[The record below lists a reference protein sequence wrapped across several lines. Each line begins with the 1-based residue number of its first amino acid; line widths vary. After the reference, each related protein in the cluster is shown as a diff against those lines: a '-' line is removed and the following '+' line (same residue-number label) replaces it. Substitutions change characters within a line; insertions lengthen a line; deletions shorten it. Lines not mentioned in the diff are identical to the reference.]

1 MSNFPIKFL
10 SVEISNFRGVPGVL
24 KVPLDAPLTV
34 IYAANGTGKST
45 ICYALEWLLTNEIK
59 DVNDDK
65 LACQWGEG
73 ETYVSAKCLIDGVHH
88 EMWRQTDNFWLSKE
102 GGKRKKLTDEKLLTL
117 LTPAAISGKT
127 PQATKKAKRGW
138 LRNSRWLYSNSLS
151 LLIDNKHAE
160 ERQQIFADILGF
172 GHLAGTLRD
181 LKDYRGALPSTRG
194 LHDNIFRLTTEIEE
208 TQLRLEGSAPSRE
221 KGLSNLRILKES
233 FGLSSTQG
241 NFVSD
246 LREVD
251 LRLRIFDQRTESRL
265 KGLIELES
273 QWDYFHS
280 SQQQIEVLR
289 RSVATVSE
297 EVLALAEQQKNT
309 SEELSLANI
318 KYGDGERSVSWADS
332 KLSIL
337 QNSRAITKLPSV
349 ADYFEADTVTHSS
362 LSTSFVE
369 FGWSKEKKGSWR
381 DALDT
386 LESRLPEISGL
397 VREQSRMEA
406 NYVHPPGNLQ
416 AAIDADKLAQDDV
429 IRQAARFET
438 LADTSERLR
447 SLGAEL
453 LNSSDSHVC
462 PLCTHAWEDS
472 GQLKSKVLSQKILS
486 PTIREASLKLDAA
499 RTSAQ
504 ATAQALAQAQSAQ
517 ALHEQFV
524 RQLNTVKGKLSA
536 FDARTNYLTIM
547 GVKDFSRLNIQQV
560 EYLKE
565 RVLAA
570 IELDL
575 IFSELPDLEKL
586 FSRPPILNFVER
598 VEGAIIALEEYRSYY
613 KKQMDDYS
621 PERTRLDQA
630 VKSLLAAIDER
641 NSQNKFTASSIS
653 AMTTAVDR
661 FITLWKDV
669 VQGSIISPETR
680 LAAVVEINSD
690 REKVAEFKALYDECA
705 AIAKIDVDASSLER
719 LLAERKGY
727 QEKLNVGSKYIIEAD
742 SAIEQYELHV
752 KELTSA
758 SLGVLLSP
766 ATELF
771 SRMHANEVYKGL
783 GVTEN
788 QKYFQ
793 WTAFAEGHDEG
804 LDAESKFSQGQRQDL
819 ALSLYLARARNTGGS
834 FLLDEPIAHLD
845 DLNRVAM
852 LDIFRLV
859 ATSMPT
865 MSVVLTTASESL
877 ARHMAQKFSSITD
890 QHLLNM
896 VRLEGNPRT
905 GVTMSVDRNISGTK
919 VPPALSVPRQTPT
932 EGFGPAEN

>member
-10 SVEISNFRGVPGVL
+10 SVEICNFRGVPGIL
-24 KVPLDAPLTV
+24 NVPLDAPLTV

-45 ICYALEWLLTNEIK
+45 ICYALEWLLTGEIK

-65 LACQWGEG
+65 YDCKWGKG
-73 ETYVSAKCLIDGVHH
+73 DTYVSAKCLIDGVPH
-88 EMWRQTDNFWLSKE
+88 EMWRKESNFWLSKD
-102 GGKRKKLTDEKLLTL
+102 GGKRTKLSDEKLLAL

-127 PQATKKAKRGW
+127 APATKKAKRGW

-172 GHLAGTLRD
+172 GHLTGTLRD
-181 LKDYRGALPSTRG
+181 LKDYRAALPSTKG

-208 TQLRLEGSAPSRE
+208 TQLRLEGSAPNRE
-221 KGLSNLRILKES
+221 KGLSNLRILKEN
-233 FGLSSTQG
+233 FGLPATQG

-251 LRLRIFDQRTESRL
+251 LRLRMFDQRTESRL
-265 KGLIELES
+265 KGMIELES

-280 SQQQIEVLR
+280 SQQQVEVLR
-289 RSVATVSE
+289 RSVSTVSE
-297 EVLALAEQQKNT
+297 EILALTEQQKIT
-309 SEELSLANI
+309 SEELSQANL
-318 KYGDGERSVSWADS
+318 KYGDGERSVRWADS

-337 QNSRAITKLPSV
+337 KNSRAITNLPSV
-349 ADYFEADTVTHSS
+349 ADYFKVDIVTRSS
-362 LSTSFVE
+362 LSASFVE
-369 FGWSKEKKGSWR
+369 LGWSKEKRASWR
-381 DALDT
+381 DALVS
-386 LESRLPEISGL
+386 LESNLPEISSL
-397 VREQSRMEA
+397 VLEQSQLEA
-406 NYVHPPGNLQ
+406 NYVQPPANLQ
-416 AAIDADKLAQDDV
+416 ATIAADKLAQDDV
-429 IRQAARFET
+429 VRQMARFET

-447 SLGAEL
+447 SLGVEL
-453 LNSSDSHVC
+453 LNSTDSHVC
-462 PLCTHAWEDS
+462 PLCTHDWEDAS
-472 GQLKSKVLSQKILS
+472 KLKKKVLSQHILS
-486 PTIREASLKLDAA
+486 PTIRETSLKLDAA
-499 RTSAQ
+499 RASAQ
-504 ATAQALAQAQSAQ
+504 ATAQTLAQAQSAQ
-517 ALHEQFV
+517 VLHEQFI

-547 GVKDFSRLNIQQV
+547 GAKDFSNLSIEQI
-560 EYLKE
+560 EHLKE
-565 RVLAA
+565 RVTAA
-570 IELDL
+570 IDLDS

-586 FSRPPILNFVER
+586 FTRPAIMDFVER
-598 VEGAIIALEEYRSYY
+598 VEGVIAALEGYRSVY
-613 KKQMDDYS
+613 KRQMEEYS

-630 VKSLLAAIDER
+630 VKSLSAAIDER
-641 NSQNKFTASSIS
+641 NTQNKLTSGSIS
-653 AMTTAVDR
+653 AMSTAIDR

-669 VQGSIISPETR
+669 VQGSTISPETR

-690 REKVAEFKALYDECA
+690 RKKVSEFKGLYDECA
-705 AIAKIDVDASSLER
+705 AIAKIDIDASSLER
-719 LLAERKGY
+719 LQTERKGY

-793 WTAFAEGHDEG
+793 WTAFADGHDEEM
-804 LDAESKFSQGQRQDL
+804 DAESKFSQGQRQDL

-834 FLLDEPIAHLD
+834 FFLDEPIAHLD

-859 ATSMPT
+859 ATTMPT
-865 MSVVLTTASESL
+865 MNVVLTTASESL

-890 QHLLNM
+890 KHLLNM

-905 GVTMSVDRNISGTK
+905 GVTISVDRNISGNR
-919 VPPALSVPRQTPT
+919 VPPVLSVPNATSNQ
-932 EGFGPAEN
+932 GLGPAES

>member
-24 KVPLDAPLTV
+24 NVPLDAPLTV

-45 ICYALEWLLTNEIK
+45 ICYALEWLLTGEIK
-59 DVNDDK
+59 DVNDDDY
-65 LACQWGEG
+65 ACQWGDG
-73 ETYVSAKCLIDGVHH
+73 DTYVSAKCLIDGVPH
-88 EMWRQTDNFWLSKE
+88 EMRRQGSSFWLAKE
-102 GGKRKKLTDEKLLTL
+102 GGRRAKLTDEKLLAL
-117 LTPAAISGKT
+117 LTPTAISGRT

-172 GHLAGTLRD
+172 GHLTGTLRD
-181 LKDYRGALPSTRG
+181 LKDYRGALPSTKG
-194 LHDNIFRLTTEIEE
+194 LYDNVIRLTTEIEE

-221 KGLSNLRILKES
+221 KGLSNLKTLKES
-233 FGLSSTQG
+233 FGLPTTQG

-246 LREVD
+246 LREVN
-251 LRLRIFDQRTESRL
+251 LRLRMFDQRTESRI

-280 SQQQIEVLR
+280 SQQQVEVLR

-297 EVLALAEQQKNT
+297 EIFALTEQQKTT

-318 KYGDGERSVSWADS
+318 KYGDGERTVNWADS

-349 ADYFEADTVTHSS
+349 ADYFKVDTVTHSS

-369 FGWSKEKKGSWR
+369 FGWSKEKRGIWR
-381 DALDT
+381 DGLVS
-386 LESRLPEISGL
+386 LESNLPEISGL
-397 VREQSRMEA
+397 VSEQLQLEA
-406 NYVHPPGNLQ
+406 NYVHPPENLQ
-416 AAIDADKLAQDDV
+416 AAIAADKLAQDDV
-429 IRQAARFET
+429 VRQTARFET

-462 PLCTHAWEDS
+462 PLCTHEWEDAR
-472 GQLKSKVLSQKILS
+472 QLKSKVLSQQVLS
-486 PTIREASLKLDAA
+486 PAIREASLNLDAA
-499 RTSAQ
+499 RASAQ
-504 ATAQALAQAQSAQ
+504 DTAQALAQAQSAQ
-517 ALHEQFV
+517 VLHEQFV

-536 FDARTNYLTIM
+536 FDARSNYLTIM
-547 GVKDFSRLNIQQV
+547 GAKDFSKLSIQQI
-560 EYLKE
+560 EHLKE
-565 RVLAA
+565 RVMAA
-570 IELDL
+570 IDLDS

-586 FSRPPILNFVER
+586 FTRPPVVNFVER
-598 VEGAIIALEEYRSYY
+598 VEGVIAALEGYRSVYNR
-613 KKQMDDYS
+613 QMEEYS

-630 VKSLLAAIDER
+630 VKSLLAAIGER
-641 NSQNKFTASSIS
+641 NSQNKLTAGSIS
-653 AMTTAVDR
+653 AMATAIDR
-661 FITLWKDV
+661 FIMLWKDV

-680 LAAVVEINSD
+680 LAAVVEIDGD
-690 REKVAEFKALYDECA
+690 RKKVAELKALYDECA
-705 AIAKIDVDASSLER
+705 AIAKIDVDASSLDR
-719 LLAERKGY
+719 LLVERKDY

-834 FLLDEPIAHLD
+834 FFLDEPIAHLD

-865 MSVVLTTASESL
+865 MNVVLTTASESL

-905 GVTMSVDRNISGTK
+905 GVTISVDRNISGNR
-919 VPPALSVPRQTPT
+919 VPPVLNVPNATPT
-932 EGFGPAEN
+932 QGFGPAES